1 MFAKRTDMP
10 VARTGII
17 KRILTI
23 TTYCCLLFAVCCLL
37 PSACMKEEKVK
48 SKSMEELQS
57 EKGLPIR
64 IKKIALAE
72 FETKLTFFAKLSGIK
87 ESTQGTNL
95 SDYVKKVHAKV
106 GDFVKEGKTIIE
118 FPTDIPTLQYAQTKS
133 ALDNAEKLYKRMKEL
148 MDAGETAQQN
158 LDNAKLNYDV
168 SQRNFEAMKQMIKVE
183 APFSGTLI
191 NLYVKDGEIPPVA
204 NPGQPRPLFTV
215 AQLDV
220 IKATINV
227 SEKEINFVKLGMPAT
242 IIYNGEEF
250 TGRIAEISP
259 AFDSKTHSFPV
270 EVHFTN
276 GHRKLK
282 SGVTADLF
290 IKVYTNPNAIVVPR
304 NLITIEDS
312 KSYIFVEKN
321 GIAEKREIELGMED
335 GINVEVLKGLNE
347 GENIINCC
355 KTQLSDGIKINIIK

>member
-1 MFAKRTDMP
+1 MKIGLMLA
-10 VARTGII
+10 II
-17 KRILTI
+17 SIVFLS
-23 TTYCCLLFAVCCLL
+23 V
-37 PSACMKEEKVK
+37 SCMKEEKAQ

-57 EKGLPIR
+57 QKGLPIK
-64 IKKIALAE
+64 IKKVVKEE

-87 ESTQGTNL
+87 ESTQGTNF

-118 FPTDIPTLQYAQTKS
+118 FPTDVPTLQYAQAK
-133 ALDNAEKLYKRMKEL
+133 AAFENAEKLYKRMKEL

-158 LDNAKLNYDV
+158 FDNAKLNYEV
-168 SQRNFEAMKQMIKVE
+168 SQRNFEAMKQMVRVE

-191 NLYVKDGEIPPVA
+191 KLFVKEGEIPPVA

-227 SEKEINFVKLGMPAT
+227 SEKEINYFKPGLPAT

-250 TGRIAEISP
+250 IGRVSEISP
-259 AFDSKTHSFPV
+259 AFDTRSHSFPV
-270 EVHFTN
+270 EVHFPN

-282 SGVTADLF
+282 SGVTADLY
-290 IKVYTNPNAIVVPR
+290 IKVYSNPNAIIVPR
-304 NLITIEDS
+304 NLITMEDS
-312 KSYIFVEKN
+312 KNFVFVAKN
-321 GIAEKREIELGMED
+321 GKAEKREIELGMED
-335 GINVEVLKGLNE
+335 GINVEILKGLSE

-355 KTQLSDGIKINIIK
+355 KTQLSEGMKINIIK